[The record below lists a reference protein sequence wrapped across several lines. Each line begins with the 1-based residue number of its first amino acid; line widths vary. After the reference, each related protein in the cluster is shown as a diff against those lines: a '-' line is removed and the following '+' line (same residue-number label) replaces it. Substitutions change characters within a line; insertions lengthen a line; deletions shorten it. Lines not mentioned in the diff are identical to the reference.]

1 MWIVRELFA
10 AEKGATLM
18 ELMPLVDSDS
28 SKWLKEQLYVRA
40 STSRN
45 FSGMD
50 DITIR
55 VLMGLEITPAQYR
68 KIGSSL
74 SQKILSEDPVFLQR
88 KTGKAI
94 KNQKK
99 LEKSDSETP
108 IGEAL
113 HETPSFFVQA
123 MEAAGPPDDAR
134 AIEKDRIFD
143 ILSLPAEQEKS
154 ASKDEPVLVP
164 RMMEAGE
171 DKRENVSDEAN
182 EEEETEEEHDKHI
195 KSAKDEF
202 GLYKSELAYLEEQI
216 VLVRKESSLAK
227 VTLSLEDRKLDEDDS
242 MDTQGID
249 EDDVYFHSYD
259 VMPKHIR
266 HLMMGR
272 IPTKRLREEEKAE
285 RLGRAVKQLRE
296 RFASR
301 LQPLRAKM
309 VATLGS
315 SSCVR
320 LAPILRILRNVVF
333 LNAHVSHCIRPLPRM
348 VTWCQMSRRRLV
360 LLK

>member
-1 MWIVRELFA
+1 
-10 AEKGATLM
+10 
-18 ELMPLVDSDS
+18 
-28 SKWLKEQLYVRA
+28 
-40 STSRN
+40 
-45 FSGMD
+45 MD

-182 EEEETEEEHDKHI
+182 EEEETEEEQDKHI

-202 GLYKSELAYLEEQI
+202 GPYKSELAYLEEQI

-272 IPTKRLREEEKAE
+272 IPKGRETGAFCKATS
-285 RLGRAVKQLRE
+285 GKD
-296 RFASR
+296 
-301 LQPLRAKM
+301 
-309 VATLGS
+309 
-315 SSCVR
+315 
-320 LAPILRILRNVVF
+320 
-333 LNAHVSHCIRPLPRM
+333 SH
-348 VTWCQMSRRRLV
+348 QDYSH
-360 LLK
+360 